1 MPKILIVE
9 DQILITNYIESLLIQ
24 HNFKKVDKAYCLASA
39 IEKVTSFDPDIV
51 LMDINLEGNNEGI
64 ALAQNH
70 FSNKGVIYLTAQND
84 DETISTAIAT
94 NPFSYLTKPI
104 KPIDLITA
112 VKLLAIK
119 CKQKTIVV
127 EEGQSQFVFNCDD
140 ILYIKSAKNYI
151 DIVTV
156 VNTFSIRYGMTKILS
171 KLPDTIFI
179 QIHRSF
185 IVNQNYIQKRTKSF
199 VEINGVK
206 LPISRKFRT

>member
-1 MPKILIVE
+1 MLKILIVE
-9 DQILITNYIESLLIQ
+9 DQILIANYIESLLVQ
-24 HNFKKVDKAYCLASA
+24 HNFKNVEKAYCLAGA
-39 IEKVTSFDPDIV
+39 IEKAVSFDPDIV

-70 FSNKGVIYLTAQND
+70 FANKGIIYLTAQND

-119 CKQKTIVV
+119 CKQKTIVI
-127 EEGQSQFVFNCDD
+127 EEGQRQFVFNCDD
-140 ILYIKSAKNYI
+140 IIFIKSAKNYI

-156 VNTFSIRYGMTKILS
+156 SNAFSIRYGISKILS
-171 KLPDTIFI
+171 KLPADVFI
-179 QIHRSF
+179 QIHRSM
-185 IVNQNYIQKRTKSF
+185 IVNLNFAQKVTKSF
-199 VEINGVK
+199 IEINGEK
-206 LPISRKFRT
+206 WPISRKFRT

>member
-1 MPKILIVE
+1 MSKILIVE
-9 DQILITNYIESLLIQ
+9 DQILIANYIESLLIQ
-24 HNFKKVDKAYCLASA
+24 NNFKNVDKAFDLKTA
-39 IEKVTSFDPDIV
+39 IEKAVTFDPDIV

-64 ALAQNH
+64 TLAQNH
-70 FSNKGVIYLTAQND
+70 FTNKGIIYLTAQND

-119 CKQKTIVV
+119 CKQKTIVI
-127 EEGQSQFVFNCDD
+127 EEGQSQFVLNCDD
-140 ILYIKSAKNYI
+140 IIYIKSAKNYV
-151 DIVTV
+151 DIITV
-156 VNTFSIRYGMTKILS
+156 VNTVSIRYGMTKILS
-171 KLPDTIFI
+171 KLPDGIFI
-179 QIHRSF
+179 QIHRSI
-185 IVNQNYIQKRTKSF
+185 IVNLNFAQKRTKSF